1 MDGDVVA
8 LLEHEH
14 AARVSEGHDSEARQA
29 ERKQIKATESK
40 KRSFKLAL
48 GAVVGG
54 VLIGILV
61 RSFVIYSSSSVYCSN
76 FWMFVCNLVWR
87 VIWSC
92 LAYASNT

>member
-76 FWMFVCNLVWR
+76 FGCLFVISFDR
-87 VIWSC
+87 VIRSC
-92 LAYASNT
+92 LTYASHT

>member
-61 RSFVIYSSSSVYCSN
+61 MSREISFLRFYCSN
-76 FWMFVCNLVWR
+76 FGCLLVISFNR
-87 VIWSC
+87 VILSC
-92 LAYASNT
+92 LAYASKT